1 MPLGKN
7 KKYINYFRYTAYMS
21 EITTL
26 RVKKI
31 TRDRL
36 ENFGYKSDSFDD
48 ILNKLMDNA
57 KELKR

>member
-1 MPLGKN
+1 
-7 KKYINYFRYTAYMS
+7 MS
-21 EITTL
+21 DITTI

-36 ENFGYKSDSFDD
+36 EKYGYKSDSFDY

-57 KELKR
+57 KKVELK